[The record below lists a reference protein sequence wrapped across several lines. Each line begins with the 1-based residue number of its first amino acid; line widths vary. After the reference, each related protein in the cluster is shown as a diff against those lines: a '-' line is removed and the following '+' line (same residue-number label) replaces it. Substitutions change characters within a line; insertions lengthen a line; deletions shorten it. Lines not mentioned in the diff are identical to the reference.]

1 MILTLFRVCFRPPSQ
16 WIRAQAAIKFIVTKF
31 MVIDS
36 QHRPLATRNNLPM
49 TQTTLFAQL
58 NDQLGKLPTYLHVS
72 DIQGLSQLATQGVL
86 GVTGLAESVQGNV
99 YKAVASPF
107 GALGSRFVDAA
118 PGGSGVKPRGITGL
132 VYGGIKGITRLAGGA
147 VNAAVSKAAPLITQ
161 RFGTPASS
169 PEREAV
175 LSAINGVLG
184 DQLLATANPL
194 TITMS
199 LRHEGKPL
207 LLEKAALA
215 ERLPSAS
222 GKLLVVL
229 HGLCMN
235 DLQWTSSSYNHADV
249 LAKELGYTPVY
260 LYYNTGLHTSVNG
273 QQFAG
278 LLDELLQAWPQPV
291 KDLSLLVHSMG
302 GLVSRSAYHVAEQ
315 SGMAWRNKLKNIVF
329 LGTPHHGAP
338 LERVGNWIDTT
349 LGSNRVTKPFA
360 AIGQIRSSGITDLRY
375 GHVLESSW
383 VVNGQEVDRFERSP
397 DSREPLPLP
406 FSVRCYAVAA
416 TTSSQAGA
424 GGGALSGDGLV
435 PVKSAFGQH
444 AEAPHGLNF
453 APDRQWT
460 AYGTSHMALLSSR
473 AVGTQVLQWL
483 GQVGQHG

>member
-1 MILTLFRVCFRPPSQ
+1 MTKPTLL
-16 WIRAQAAIKFIVTKF
+16 
-31 MVIDS
+31 D
-36 QHRPLATRNNLPM
+36 
-49 TQTTLFAQL
+49 QL
-58 NDQLGKLPTYLHVS
+58 NKLPTYLHVS

-99 YKAVASPF
+99 YKAVAAPF
-107 GALGSRFVDAA
+107 GPLGSRFVDAA
-118 PGGSGVKPRGITGL
+118 PGSSGVKPTGITGL
-132 VYGGIKGITRLAGGA
+132 VYGGIKGITRLAGGT
-147 VNAAVSKAAPLITQ
+147 VNAVLTKAAPVITE

-207 LLEKAALA
+207 LLDKVALA
-215 ERLPSAS
+215 QRLPLAS

-235 DLQWTSSSYNHADV
+235 DLQWTSNGYNHADV
-249 LAKELGYTPVY
+249 LAKKLGYTPVY
-260 LYYNTGLHTSVNG
+260 LHYNTGLHTSING
-273 QQFAG
+273 QQFAV
-278 LLDELLQAWPQPV
+278 LMEQLVNAWPQAV
-291 KDLSLLVHSMG
+291 EEITLLVHSMG
-302 GLVSRSAYHVAEQ
+302 GLVSRSACHAAEQ
-315 SGMAWRNKLKNIVF
+315 SGMAWRSKLKNIVF

-349 LGSNRVTKPFA
+349 LGSNLVTKPFA

-383 VVNGQEVDRFERSP
+383 LVNGKEVDRFERSP

-406 FSVRCYAVAA
+406 AGVNCFTVAA
-416 TTSSQAGA
+416 TTSSAA
-424 GGGALSGDGLV
+424 SPMKDALIGDGLV
-435 PVKSAFGQH
+435 PLRSALGQH
-444 AEAPHGLNF
+444 DEAPHCLEF
-453 APDRQWT
+453 APENQWT
-460 AYGTSHMALLSSR
+460 AYGTNHMALLNR
-473 AVGTQVLQWL
+473 PEVTAQVLKWL
-483 GQVGQHG
+483 TERNG